1 MKKNSSGSGA
11 ILEIKN
17 LSVVYRHRV
26 MGRVYAMSDV
36 SLSVNEGEA
45 LGIAG
50 ESGCGKSTLLKSILR
65 LFNPWEI
72 DSVSGE
78 ILYDG
83 CDILKMTPPE
93 LRVLRRGGISMIF
106 QHPYAAFNPVIK
118 IGRQLDETIR
128 LYGCRREAHELLET
142 CGLDERIPE
151 MFPHNLSGGQLQRL
165 QFAMALA
172 SGARILLADEPTT
185 SLDAISQFEIL
196 KLIKKLVEKESLTL
210 LFVSHNLSLIKYLT
224 SRAAVFYGGI
234 LVEDAPCGELFKNP
248 LHPYTDA
255 LIRCIPRPGRELGVI
270 PGDSPDLSAPASG
283 CPFYSRCSYAGE
295 LCLGKVPLMRTYHK
309 VRCFNA
315 GPDEVS
321 EQR

>member
-151 MFPHNLSGGQLQRL
+151 MFPHNLSGGQLQRVL
-165 QFAMALA
+165 IARALVSDPA
-172 SGARILLADEPTT
+172 ALFLDEPTT
-185 SLDAISQFEIL
+185 AMDAASQTNLLDLLAGLQERMSIVTATHDPTFYAQSYRHIACLNTRLYYHERGDLDSRTLEKIYGCPVEIL
-196 KLIKKLVEKESLTL
+196 GHGIPHTFLASHGETEK
-210 LFVSHNLSLIKYLT
+210 
-224 SRAAVFYGGI
+224 
-234 LVEDAPCGELFKNP
+234 
-248 LHPYTDA
+248 
-255 LIRCIPRPGRELGVI
+255 RP
-270 PGDSPDLSAPASG
+270 
-283 CPFYSRCSYAGE
+283 
-295 LCLGKVPLMRTYHK
+295 
-309 VRCFNA
+309 
-315 GPDEVS
+315 
-321 EQR
+321 

>member
-1 MKKNSSGSGA
+1 MKKGSVDGKA

-17 LSVVYRHRV
+17 LSVVYRHRT
-26 MGRVYAMSDV
+26 MGRVYALSDV
-36 SLSVNEGEA
+36 SLDLREGEA

-50 ESGCGKSTLLKSILR
+50 ESGSGKSTLLKSILR

-78 ILYDG
+78 ILYG
-83 CDILKMTPPE
+83 GRDILKMTAPE
-93 LRVLRRGGISMIF
+93 LLALRRGGIYMIF

-128 LYGCRREAHELLET
+128 LHGCRRDAGELLET
-142 CGLDERIPE
+142 CGLDGRIPE

-172 SGARILLADEPTT
+172 SSARILLADEPTT
-185 SLDAISQFEIL
+185 SLDAISQFEII

-224 SRAAVFYGGI
+224 TRAAVFYGGL
-234 LVEDAPCGELFKNP
+234 LVEDSPSDDLFRNP

-255 LIRCIPRPGRELGVI
+255 LIKCIPCPDREPGII
-270 PGDSPDLSAPASG
+270 PGDPPDLSRPPRG
-283 CPFYSRCSYAGE
+283 CPFYPRCSYSGDM
-295 LCLGKVPLMRTYHK
+295 CLEEVPLMRTSHK

-315 GPDEVS
+315 GPFAEV
-321 EQR
+321 EVC